1 VGSKAHTKT
10 SVAAIELSAELE
22 ITSRV
27 DEVAQVR
34 RFVRKLCRSLPDGC
48 LHRERI
54 SQIELAVTEVVTN
67 VIRHAYEGA
76 SDRTIYIA
84 GQVRNGVLSL
94 TFYDRGKRFDP
105 ASVPPPCFDGSKSG
119 GFGVYIISQ
128 IADEIDYSRD
138 ETGRNRTCLK
148 IRLADVQTASRNG

>member
-1 VGSKAHTKT
+1 MEPKAP
-10 SVAAIELSAELE
+10 VVAIELSAELD
-22 ITSRV
+22 IKSHV

-48 LHRERI
+48 LQQERV

-76 SDRTIYIA
+76 SDRTIRIS

-94 TFYDRGKRFDP
+94 TFYDCGKRFDL
-105 ASVPPPCFDGSKSG
+105 AKVPPPCFDGTKSG

-128 IADEIDYSRD
+128 IADEFEYSRD
-138 ETGRNRTCLK
+138 ATGRNRTCLK
-148 IRLADVQTASRNG
+148 IRLDDMRAASQSD